1 MNTLDQKIQDQI
13 NNGFQIGSAEVFV
26 DQNEWRSYMNL
37 KPQGS
42 SFMQKMYAS
51 VINGE
56 VIGLH
61 FSPRKAISAIIN
73 ELESCDY
80 EENESI
86 TNFKKAFNVNDNDDE
101 DEGETK

>member
-1 MNTLDQKIQDQI
+1 MNTLDQKIQNQI

-26 DQNEWRSYMNL
+26 DQNEWRNYMGL
-37 KPQGS
+37 EERS
-42 SFMQKMYAS
+42 SSMMQKMYAS

-73 ELESCDY
+73 ELDEY

-86 TNFKKAFNVNDNDDE
+86 ANFKKAFNVQ
-101 DEGETK
+101 

>member
-1 MNTLDQKIQDQI
+1 MNTLNQKIQDQI

-26 DQNEWRSYMNL
+26 DQNEWRNYMGL
-37 KPQGS
+37 EERGS
-42 SFMQKMYAS
+42 SMMQKMYAS

-61 FSPRKAISAIIN
+61 FSPRKAISTIIN
-73 ELESCDY
+73 ELDDY

-86 TNFKKAFNVNDNDDE
+86 ANFKKAFNVQ
-101 DEGETK
+101 

>member
-26 DQNEWRSYMNL
+26 DQNEWRNYMGL
-37 KPQGS
+37 EERPS
-42 SFMQKMYAS
+42 SMMQKMYAS

-61 FSPRKAISAIIN
+61 FSPRKAISTIIN
-73 ELESCDY
+73 ELDDY

-86 TNFKKAFNVNDNDDE
+86 ANFKKAFNVQ
-101 DEGETK
+101 